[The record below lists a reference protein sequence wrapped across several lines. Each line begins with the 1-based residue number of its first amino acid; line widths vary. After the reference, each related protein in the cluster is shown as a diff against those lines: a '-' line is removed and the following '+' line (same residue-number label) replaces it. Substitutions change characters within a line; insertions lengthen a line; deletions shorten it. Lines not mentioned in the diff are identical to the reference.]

1 MLTLMISLV
10 LMFSLVWAGITWAKR
25 EERRRMAADKLNG
38 IEEVP
43 GRARHHR

>member
-1 MLTLMISLV
+1 MLTFLTSLV
-10 LMFSLVWAGITWAKR
+10 IMFAVVGAGIAWAKR
-25 EERRRMAADKLNG
+25 KERRQMADYDFDA

>member
-1 MLTLMISLV
+1 MLTFLTSLV
-10 LMFSLVWAGITWAKR
+10 IMFAVVGAGIIWAKR
-25 EERRRMAADKLNG
+25 KERRQMAGYDFDN